1 MIIQPFNKGSGHI
14 IPVGEPALCSD
25 PLQQGPAKVEGATVR
40 LPFQRLSFQLGRVR
54 DHREAVLSV
63 EETSDGLVKRVIHL
77 FLEKFST
84 QRSYTL
90 QITETHASMKFNF

>member
-1 MIIQPFNKGSGHI
+1 M
-14 IPVGEPALCSD
+14 
-25 PLQQGPAKVEGATVR
+25 LQKGPAKVEGATVR
-40 LPFQRLSFQLGRVR
+40 LPFQRLSFQLWWVR

-63 EETSDGLVKRVIHL
+63 EETSDSVVKRVIHL

-84 QRSYTL
+84 QRSYML